1 MNDLLKSLAPI
12 SSAAWE
18 EIEDEAK
25 ETLKATLAARRVVDF
40 DGPIGWDKGVVETGR
55 VKSIGGPR
63 SGVDARMRVARSLVE
78 LRTDFTLAR
87 EELDSID
94 RGAKDA
100 DLDPVREAAHRLALA
115 EDNAVFHGFSGG
127 DIEGI
132 GQAASGAT
140 LTIPTKY
147 EEYPHVVAEAL
158 RKLNEQGVAGPYAIV
173 LGPRCYEGLTKTA
186 TGGFPVI
193 NHVQRLVDGP
203 IVRAQ
208 AVDGAFVLSLR
219 GGDFCLTV
227 GRDISIGYAS
237 HDAKSVSL
245 YMVESFT
252 FQTLG
257 EEAAVPLTY
266 SRAKKK

>member
-1 MNDLLKSLAPI
+1 MDDLLKGLAPI

-25 ETLKATLAARRVVDF
+25 GTLKATLAARRVVDF
-40 DGPIGWDKGVVETGR
+40 HGPLGWDKGVVETGR
-55 VKSIGGPR
+55 IKSIRGPR
-63 SGVDARMRVARSLVE
+63 SGVDARVRTARPLVE

-87 EELDSID
+87 EELEAID

-100 DLDPVREAAHRLALA
+100 DLDPVREAARTLALA
-115 EDNAVFHGFSGG
+115 EDNAVFHGFGAG
-127 DIEGI
+127 EIEGI
-132 GQAASGAT
+132 GEAASAAT
-140 LTIPTKY
+140 LTIPPKY
-147 EEYPHVVAEAL
+147 EDYPHVVAEAL
-158 RKLNEQGVAGPYAIV
+158 RKLAEQGVAGPYAV
-173 LGPRCYEGLTKTA
+173 ALGPRCYEGLTKTA
-186 TGGFPVI
+186 SGGFPVI

-266 SRAKKK
+266 GRAKKK